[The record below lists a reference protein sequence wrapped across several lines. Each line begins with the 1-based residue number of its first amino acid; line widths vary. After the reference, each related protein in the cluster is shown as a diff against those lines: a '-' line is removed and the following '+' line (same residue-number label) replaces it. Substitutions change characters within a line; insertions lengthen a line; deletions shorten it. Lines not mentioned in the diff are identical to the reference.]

1 VERVEQLL
9 VDLRDELVDSVH
21 PLEERVV
28 ALAEQVERLHLPV
41 PVPVERPA
49 VDPATAAL
57 VASAASAMA
66 RLEARIEAEFAS
78 IHRQLD
84 AIRDELSDRP
94 RRRRFLRSA

>member
-1 VERVEQLL
+1 MERVEQLL
-9 VDLRDELVDSVH
+9 VDLREELIDSVQ

-28 ALAEQVERLHLPV
+28 ALAESVDRLHLPV
-41 PVPVERPA
+41 PVDRTPA
-49 VDPATAAL
+49 LDPAAAAL
-57 VASAASAMA
+57 AASAASAMV

-84 AIRDELSDRP
+84 ALRDEVADRR